1 MTDPLSVPAQR
12 ALASR
17 SGLRRL
23 AGVRRLGA
31 LALGLALL
39 LGAPLARAAGCQY
52 PISVYGEDYDLS
64 WAFASAAWISAS
76 ACAKGKD
83 YGALSPQELL
93 DNIPEYAVQAD
104 GSRLRQ
110 WNPEGVIS
118 YLRAQ
123 GGLCTLASYPIRYVR
138 LAYANLGD
146 AAADTDSFEF
156 SGTAGSNVVIRLT
169 AVGTPERAGDALL
182 TLTGPGGAA
191 VVGTARGF
199 LPVEL
204 KAVLPA
210 AGSYRLSVSQRP
222 GSERSFSG
230 KYRLLLK
237 GAEGAIAGLADV
249 ENGTFRLT
257 VDREFTQAAP
267 VGAWRAPVVP
277 TRVMGLVAPGG
288 PGLLSL
294 LRLNPVLFRLN
305 VGKAGV
311 MYPSFRVY
319 KAGVFTMPDGD
330 DSVTIWVMAVG
341 FQGTPAIISFDAGM
355 GAAWGEAG
363 ICRMASSD
371 LGYVG
376 VDAQAYVVDRFQ

>member
-1 MTDPLSVPAQR
+1 
-12 ALASR
+12 LAS
-17 SGLRRL
+17 GGCL
-23 AGVRRLGA
+23 APGA
-31 LALGLALL
+31 LAVGLALL
-39 LGAPLARAAGCQY
+39 LGAPSVRAANCDY

-64 WAFASAAWISAS
+64 WAFASAASISSS
-76 ACAKGKD
+76 ACAKGLY

-110 WNPEGVIS
+110 WNFEGVIS

-169 AVGTPERAGDALL
+169 AEGTPERAGDALL
-182 TLTGPGGAA
+182 TLTGPDGTA
-191 VVGTARGF
+191 VVGAARGF

-210 AGSYRLSVSQRP
+210 AGSYGLSISQRP

-230 KYRLLLK
+230 KYRLLVK
-237 GAEGAIAGLADV
+237 GAAGAIAGLADA
-249 ENGTFRLT
+249 EYGCSFRLA

-267 VGAWRAPVVP
+267 AGAWRAPVVP
-277 TRVMGLVAPGG
+277 TRVMRSALLGGQGLVA
-288 PGLLSL
+288 LLKL
-294 LRLNPVLFRLN
+294 GPVLFRLN

-311 MYPSFRVY
+311 MYPEFRSY
-319 KAGVFTMPDGD
+319 KSGVFNMPDGGD
-330 DSVTIWVMAVG
+330 DSVTIWVKAVSYKSS
-341 FQGTPAIISFDAGM
+341 PPHHHLR
-355 GAAWGEAG
+355 
-363 ICRMASSD
+363 CRHGRR
-371 LGYVG
+371 LG
-376 VDAQAYVVDRFQ
+376 